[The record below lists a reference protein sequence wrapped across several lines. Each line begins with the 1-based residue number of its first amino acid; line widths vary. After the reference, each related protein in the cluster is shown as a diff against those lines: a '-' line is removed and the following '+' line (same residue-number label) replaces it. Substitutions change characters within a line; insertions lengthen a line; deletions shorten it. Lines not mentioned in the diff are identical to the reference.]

1 PAEFDSLDD
10 LPMVEEMSEKEMS
23 FDDLPEDAQF
33 IGAAKDD
40 DSVTEENEPLVEEVF
55 EDESIDDF
63 QPEEELSTQDKI
75 KEELAAIDELDEEFG
90 DIDENLMSD
99 FDMQDLSEGEN
110 LQMKSQ
116 ADVNEENIEENMSEV
131 LDETQD
137 EFANLNEN
145 DIMLALGEEL
155 APAIVEKKE
164 ASKVNTE
171 EKAENLQE
179 DEMVNELSK
188 SIAQTITS
196 SITDDTLKAAL
207 KGMKMNININ
217 ISFDEDKH

>member
-1 PAEFDSLDD
+1 SEILDD
-10 LPMVEEMSEKEMS
+10 
-23 FDDLPEDAQF
+23 
-33 IGAAKDD
+33 
-40 DSVTEENEPLVEEVF
+40 
-55 EDESIDDF
+55 
-63 QPEEELSTQDKI
+63 
-75 KEELAAIDELDEEFG
+75 
-90 DIDENLMSD
+90 
-99 FDMQDLSEGEN
+99 
-110 LQMKSQ
+110 
-116 ADVNEENIEENMSEV
+116 
-131 LDETQD
+131 TQD

-164 ASKVNTE
+164 ENRLSTQ
-171 EKAENLQE
+171 EKIENLQE

>member
-1 PAEFDSLDD
+1 SEILDD
-10 LPMVEEMSEKEMS
+10 
-23 FDDLPEDAQF
+23 
-33 IGAAKDD
+33 
-40 DSVTEENEPLVEEVF
+40 
-55 EDESIDDF
+55 
-63 QPEEELSTQDKI
+63 
-75 KEELAAIDELDEEFG
+75 
-90 DIDENLMSD
+90 
-99 FDMQDLSEGEN
+99 
-110 LQMKSQ
+110 
-116 ADVNEENIEENMSEV
+116 
-131 LDETQD
+131 TQD

-145 DIMLALGEEL
+145 DIMLALCEEL

-164 ASKVNTE
+164 ENRLSTQ
-171 EKAENLQE
+171 EKIENLQE